1 MKILICTGIYPPDI
15 GGPAEYAKNILEE
28 LVLRGNT
35 VKVISYDKE
44 KKMPIGIRHIFY
56 FFRILPN
63 MISADFVIALDTFS
77 VGLPA
82 VFAAKL
88 FNRKIAVRMAGD
100 FLWENYIENGG
111 ETMTLKDFY
120 DKKPKLSLKQK
131 IIFSL
136 SKYVFNN
143 CSALIFSTDWQKKI
157 ISENYNVKNKNLFV
171 IENFYGEK
179 INPRT
184 YKVGEGGKPPHLY
197 IGEGVKSFEP
207 KEKNYVFAG
216 RLIRLK
222 NLERLKNAFAQAQKI
237 NPEIKLEIISKIS
250 HIELMEKIQSCCAV
264 ILPSLSDISPNFIL
278 DAIRADKPFIL
289 TKETG
294 FYDKLKDIGLFIDPL
309 NSEDIK
315 NKILFLA
322 NDKNYGQYKN
332 KMADFKFTHSW
343 KEIVG
348 EFLEIYKNI

>member
-15 GGPAEYAKNILEE
+15 GGPAEYAKNIAEE
-28 LVLRGNT
+28 LGSQGNN
-35 VKVISYDKE
+35 VMVAGYAKE

-56 FFRILPN
+56 FFRILPD
-63 MISADFVIALDTFS
+63 IIGADFIIALDTFS

-88 FNRKIAVRMAGD
+88 FNRKIAVRVAGD
-100 FLWENYIENGG
+100 FLWESYIGKGG
-111 ETMTLKDFY
+111 DMMTLKDFY
-120 DKKPKLSLKQK
+120 GKRPKLSLKQK

-143 CSALIFSTDWQKKI
+143 CSALVFSTDWQKKI

-171 IENFYGEK
+171 IENFYGDK
-179 INPRT
+179 LKN
-184 YKVGEGGKPPHLY
+184 
-197 IGEGVKSFEP
+197 FEP
-207 KEKNYVFAG
+207 KEKNYIFAG